1 MGRSNKRK
9 RNKKLSKQRIEQLLK
24 EKGVR
29 NMTVDQTNF
38 SKQINILIGEIQKK
52 DERFNVQR
60 LERTIFEKNNVISKA
75 ADRNTPTSV
84 ERYRAIISALTN
96 FKNSMKDY
104 SNISTDELIKRVKN
118 LIKNKG
124 YSQSE
129 VSKRMGKSD
138 TYVASSISQ
147 KSRSPLL
154 NIYDFVELLTK
165 KTENEKVIKKTECRT
180 PTSPVSTVFNEQKNT
195 EEDGTIFV
203 AKLTL
208 NGETYYLENLQEGK
222 LHFANTTSNAEWF
235 TEKPFVEAD
244 VMTGRKK
251 VVVEFD

>member
-60 LERTIFEKNNVISKA
+60 LERTIFEKDHIISNA

-84 ERYRAIISALTN
+84 ERYRTIISALTN

-138 TYVASSISQ
+138 TYVASSIS
-147 KSRSPLL
+147 KKLRSPLL

-165 KTENEKVIKKTECRT
+165 KTENEKVIKETERRT
-180 PTSPVSTVFNEQKNT
+180 PTPPISTVFNGQKFT
-195 EEDGTIFV
+195 EEEGTIFV

-222 LHFANTTSNAEWF
+222 LHFTNTTSNAEWF
-235 TEKPFVEAD
+235 AEKPFVKAD
-244 VMTGRKK
+244 VMSGRKK